1 MCFVMESLY
10 RLALS
15 SGHFQTV
22 LANGVEADVLGVVTL
37 TDCPGN
43 RELTPSAESRCW
55 PPPDVVISNI
65 STEVKS

>member
-43 RELTPSAESRCW
+43 RELTPSAES
-55 PPPDVVISNI
+55 
-65 STEVKS
+65 